1 MRPVEAFY
9 DATVVQQWE
18 RLTRQKT
25 EYVVTLSLFERF
37 APPPPARVLDLGGG
51 PGRYSI
57 ELAARGYEV
66 TLADISSASLAFAK
80 AKAEGSGVR
89 LHRVLHLSA
98 EDLSELPD
106 EEFDFALSLGP
117 FYGILTEEGRN
128 SAAQELRRV
137 LKPGALCIAAWLCR
151 YAWLRL
157 MAKVAPLTPTTQSD
171 RVREVLDTGVL
182 RAAEGGGPLPD
193 SYCEF
198 PSEIAPFMEA
208 NGFETIGLFA
218 AEGLLGVLGEHV
230 NRLIGRSFDA
240 WTAINTR
247 FCGDPAL
254 LGAAEHI
261 LYLGRKPAVNCGAV

>member
-25 EYVVTLSLFERF
+25 EFAVTLSLIERF

-51 PGRYSI
+51 PGRYALD
-57 ELAARGYEV
+57 LAARGYEV
-66 TLADISSASLAFAK
+66 TLADISSAALEFAK
-80 AKAEGSGVR
+80 AKAEGSGIH

-106 EEFDFALSLGP
+106 NEFDFAVALGP
-117 FYGILTEEGRN
+117 FYGILTEEGRR
-128 SAAQELRRV
+128 SAARELHRV
-137 LKPGALCIAAWLCR
+137 LKPGGCCIAAWLCR

-157 MAKVAPLTPTTQSD
+157 MAKIAPLAPSAQPD
-171 RVREVLDTGVL
+171 RVRELLDTGVL

-208 NGFETIGLFA
+208 QGFETLGLYA
-218 AEGLLGVLGEHV
+218 AEGLLGVLGENV

-240 WTAINTR
+240 WAAINTR
-247 FCGDPAL
+247 FCGDPTL
-254 LGAAEHI
+254 LGSAEHI
-261 LYLGRKPAVNCGAV
+261 LYVGAAPND